1 MLRVLAKEPGC
12 LCGSAARYKTGTTCT
27 LTVDLKVLL
36 VLFITESSPSNKMKV
51 TLAALLTLLPFA
63 LASPTL
69 ERRQVD
75 TSQHCGQWDTVT
87 AEQYTLFL
95 NLWGISGATGSQ
107 CSQITSLTDSTIAWE
122 TAWQWSGVN
131 GVKSFSNV
139 QLDDGVGVQLSA
151 ISSMP
156 TSWEWSYDI
165 SSDAVADVA
174 YDLFTA
180 DTADGDNVNEIMI
193 WLANYNA
200 GPISAMYGSD
210 GNPTPV
216 ASDISIAGQ
225 TWNLYFGSN
234 GANNVYSFLPSSGGE
249 ITSFSGDINDFF
261 TYLTSNQGVETTQ
274 YLKTA
279 QAGTEP
285 TSGSG
290 TLTTTAYTLAINS
303 GNALC

>member
-1 MLRVLAKEPGC
+1 MLRVLVIEPGC
-12 LCGSAARYKTGTTCT
+12 FCGSTARYKTGTACT
-27 LTVDLKVLL
+27 LTADLKFLL
-36 VLFITESSPSNKMKV
+36 VLFSMESSTSNKVKA
-51 TLAALLTLLPFA
+51 TLAVLLTLLPFA

-107 CSQITSLTDSTIAWE
+107 CSQITSLTDSAIAWE
-122 TAWQWSGVN
+122 TTWQWSG
-131 GVKSFSNV
+131 
-139 QLDDGVGVQLSA
+139 A
-151 ISSMP
+151 TISSMP

-180 DTADGDNVNEIMI
+180 NTADGDNVNEIMI

-200 GPISAMYGSD
+200 GPISATYGSD

-261 TYLTSNQGVETTQ
+261 TYLASNQGVETTQ

-290 TLTTTAYTLAINS
+290 TLTTTAYTLAISS